1 MMRRKS
7 NSEARL
13 PPPQPSPN
21 LGEGEDSYSL
31 PQHGGG
37 LGRGKRL
44 PGLSVSDEKPTYR
57 IRTRT
62 KTLKRARQLRRQLTD
77 AEMRLRMYLRRRQ
90 LNGAY
95 FRKQCP
101 IGPYIADF
109 ACLEAKLIIEL
120 DGSQHADSATD
131 AVRDAWFTAHGYR
144 VLRFWN
150 NDVLQNTDGVFLTII
165 EALGQLE
172 NSSNA
177 QAH

>member
-1 MMRRKS
+1 MRRKKS
-7 NSEARL
+7 DSEARL
-13 PPPQPSPN
+13 PPPQPSPM

-37 LGRGKRL
+37 LGRGKGL
-44 PGLSVSDEKPTYR
+44 PGLSASDEKPTYK

-77 AEMRLRMYLRRRQ
+77 AEMLLWMYLRRRQ
-90 LNGAY
+90 LNGAH

-120 DGSQHADSATD
+120 DGSQHVDSATD
-131 AVRDAWFTAHGYR
+131 AARDAWFAARGYR

-150 NDVLQNTDGVFLTII
+150 NDVLQNMDGVYLTIT
-165 EALGQLE
+165 EALGQPE
-172 NSSNA
+172 STNA